1 MSFWIEPDWPAP
13 QPVRAVSTLRCGG
26 ISSGPYASLNLG
38 HHVGDDAECVLEN
51 RRRLSRELSLPAE
64 PLWLQ
69 QVHGSRIIDADGG
82 EEPIADGSVAAQ
94 PGTVCAVMTADCLP
108 ILLCTEDGE
117 RVAAVHGGWRG
128 LAAGVLEAAADRIGT
143 SALLAWLGPAI
154 GADAFEVGAEVRQ
167 TFLQQSEVYSGAFRP
182 CAEDRWLAD
191 IYEIARI
198 RLAALGVTRCYG
210 GECCTYTDGERFF
223 SYRRDGITGRMAT
236 LIWRE

>member
-13 QPVRAVSTLRCGG
+13 RPVRAVTTLRRGG
-26 ISSGPYASLNLG
+26 ASGGPYASLNLG
-38 HHVGDDAECVLEN
+38 HHVGDDAACVQEN
-51 RRRLSRELSLPAE
+51 RRRLSRAFSLPAE
-64 PLWLQ
+64 PTWLQ
-69 QVHGSRIIDADGG
+69 QVHGSQIVDAEGD
-82 EEPIADGSVAAQ
+82 ERVADGSVAAR
-94 PGTVCAVMTADCLP
+94 PGAVCAVLTADCLP
-108 ILLCTEDGE
+108 VLLCTQDGD

-128 LAAGVLEAAADRIGT
+128 LAGGVLESAVERLGT
-143 SALLAWLGPAI
+143 TALLAWLGPAI

-167 TFLQQSEVYSGAFRP
+167 VFLEQNEVFTRAFRP
-182 CAEDRWLAD
+182 AGNDRWLTD

-210 GECCTYTDGERFF
+210 GECCTYTEGDRFF